1 MVWARPHRG
10 GCAAESVN
18 QEAVMLHDTIAKIE
32 SKLQNSQNMSAER
45 KAELLDLLNTLRAEV
60 NELSKTE
67 RDKAQ
72 SIVGF
77 AEISAHEA
85 IRDQKNPELLD
96 LSLKG
101 FSSSVTEFEK
111 SHPRLVQIVNRI
123 STMLSNMGI

>member
-1 MVWARPHRG
+1 
-10 GCAAESVN
+10 
-18 QEAVMLHDTIAKIE
+18 MLHETIAKIE
-32 SKLQNSQNMSAER
+32 AKLQNSKSMSEER
-45 KAELLDLLNTLRAEV
+45 KSELLDLLNTLRSEV
-60 NELSKTE
+60 NELSKTD

-72 SIVGF
+72 SIAGF

-85 IRDQKNPELLD
+85 TRDQKNPELLD

-111 SHPRLVQIVNRI
+111 SHPQMVQIVNRI